1 MADPTDIAAP
11 AAQAPAA
18 STPVAPPAAVAP
30 APAVVETAAP
40 APVATPT
47 PTPAPAAE
55 PGSILSDAKPEAP
68 AAATPAPAA
77 ATPAPAAAAPAD
89 GTAPAPA
96 PAAEAPPPPKPTYE
110 SFKLPDGLQLDQ
122 AAASKFTDALASFE
136 TTNKADHAQ
145 VQAFGQSLM
154 DMFATEIQGYAQ
166 KQTQAQLDAFNNARQ
181 QWRDEIKAD
190 TKFGGEQFTKTVADA
205 GAFIEQYGGT
215 ADEVAAAR
223 LALRITGAGDHPALI
238 KLFARAGKALAREGA
253 PVPATTQKSPIPIS
267 RTQRRYGNSLNGS
280 GA

>member
-1 MADPTDIAAP
+1 MADPNDIAAP
-11 AAQAPAA
+11 AVPAPAA
-18 STPVAPPAAVAP
+18 SVSPAVPVAASSPPAVAPEAAAPSPAPAAP
-30 APAVVETAAP
+30 APA
-40 APVATPT
+40 
-47 PTPAPAAE
+47 APAAAE
-55 PGSILSDAKPEAP
+55 PTSILSDAKPEAP
-68 AAATPAPAA
+68 AAS

-89 GTAPAPA
+89 GTAPAPT
-96 PAAEAPPPPKPTYE
+96 PAADAPPPPKPTYE

-122 AAASKFTDALASFE
+122 AAASKFTDALAAFE

-253 PVPATTQKSPIPIS
+253 PVPATTPKSPIPIS